1 MTVTE
6 EVPPMT
12 GAEMKASREFMGL
25 SLAWMS
31 RYLMCDQRRLLRMEM
46 GKEPIPNRLAGKF
59 DDLYEATGQVVADLI
74 HKYSAL
80 IEERASGEATLPVY
94 RNDDEYQRDG
104 KRKVDPTGQYG
115 ALWYRMVAQRVADA
129 VPGVV
134 LVYREPTGR
143 HKPPKWEQA
152 NA

>member
-1 MTVTE
+1 MTDVTP
-6 EVPPMT
+6 VMT
-12 GAEMKASREFMGL
+12 GAEMKSAREFLGL

-46 GKEPIPNRLAGKF
+46 DKEPIPNRLAGKL
-59 DDLYEATGQVVADLI
+59 DDLYEATGQIVADLI
-74 HKYSAL
+74 SKYQAL
-80 IEERASGEATLPVY
+80 TEERASGEALFQVY
-94 RNDDEYQRDG
+94 RNDDEYQRDS
-104 KRKVDPTGQYG
+104 KRKVDHHNHYN

-134 LVYREPTGR
+134 LVSREAPVR

-152 NA
+152 TA